1 VLDRRGLLSVGINA
15 APLASLRTGVARYI
29 AGLLSGL
36 AQVEEADLRW
46 CALFAPPAV
55 TRRRER
61 LAEKAIRAARSVA
74 RRLPG
79 SYFLAQA
86 LRGAALVRETRRG
99 LSLYHE
105 TNNVAPPFG
114 GRMVLTIHDLSTVL
128 HADLQDP
135 VRVGHFAPRIP
146 RQARDA
152 ARVVT
157 PSEAIAR
164 EVIEV
169 LGVPRERVCA
179 IPHGVDPAFRPDGP
193 RARPVPRR
201 YVLYLGALG
210 PRKGLET
217 LLDAFAALPA
227 PIRREHDLVLAGPQ
241 DGIDPARLR
250 GATLLGYVPD
260 ADLPALLRGAAVFC
274 YPSRYEGF
282 GLPVLEAL
290 ACGVPTVASDD
301 PALVEVAA
309 GRALHAAR
317 GDAPA
322 LAAALE
328 RALDDEP
335 LRAELSR
342 QGPERASQFNWARTA
357 RAHVDVYRAAAG

>member
-1 VLDRRGLLSVGINA
+1 MLSVGINA
-15 APLASLRTGVARYI
+15 APLATLRTGVARYI

-36 AQVEEADLRW
+36 EQVDEPDLRW
-46 CALFAPPAV
+46 RALFAPAAAV
-55 TRRRER
+55 RHRHR
-61 LAEKAIRAARSVA
+61 LATQLIRAARSVA
-74 RRLPG
+74 RRLPA
-79 SYFLAQA
+79 SYLLAQT
-86 LRGAALVRETRRG
+86 LRAAALARERHRG

-114 GRMVLTIHDLSTVL
+114 GPVVLTIHDLSTVL
-128 HADLQDP
+128 HADLQDR
-135 VRVGHFAPRIP
+135 VRVRHFAPAIP
-146 RQARDA
+146 RQARGA

-164 EVIEV
+164 QVVEV
-169 LGVPRERVCA
+169 LGVPRERVRA

-193 RARPVPRR
+193 RARPVPGR
-201 YVLYLGALG
+201 YLLYLGALG

-217 LLDAFAALPA
+217 LIEAFAALPE
-227 PIRREHDLVLAGPQ
+227 PIRRAHDLVLAGPH

-260 ADLPALLRGAAVFC
+260 ADLPALLRGAAAFC

-317 GDAPA
+317 GDVPA
-322 LAAALE
+322 LAAALQ
-328 RALDDEP
+328 RALDDQP

-342 QGPERASQFNWARTA
+342 QGPERASQFSWARSA
-357 RAHVDVYRAAAG
+357 RAHLEVYREAAG

>member
-1 VLDRRGLLSVGINA
+1 VGINA
-15 APLASLRTGVARYI
+15 SPLAAVRTGVARYI

-36 AQVEEADLRW
+36 EQVEEPDVRW
-46 CALFAPPAV
+46 RPLFRPAAAV
-55 TRRRER
+55 RQRDR
-61 LAEKAIRAARSVA
+61 LAAQLIRAARSVA
-74 RRLPG
+74 RKLPA
-79 SYFLAQA
+79 SYLLAQA
-86 LRGAALVRETRRG
+86 LRGASLARERRGG

-105 TNNVAPPFG
+105 TNNVAPPFAG
-114 GRMVLTIHDLSTVL
+114 PLVLTLHDLSTVL

-135 VRVGHFAPRIP
+135 IRVRHFAPAIR
-146 RQARDA
+146 RHARDA
-152 ARVVT
+152 ACVIT
-157 PSEAIAR
+157 PTDAIAR

-169 LGVPRERVCA
+169 LGLPRDRVRA

-201 YVLYLGALG
+201 YLLYLGALG
-210 PRKGLET
+210 PRKGLDT
-217 LLDAFAALPA
+217 LLEAFAALPE
-227 PIRREHDLVLAGPQ
+227 PLRREHDLVLAGPH

-260 ADLPALLRGAAVFC
+260 AELPALLRGAAAFC

-322 LAAALE
+322 LAAALQ

-342 QGPERASQFNWARTA
+342 QGPERASQFTWARSA
-357 RAHVDVYRAAAG
+357 RAHLEVYREAAG